1 MGSESDDYRAP
12 DDGRPRRMDG
22 WKFEA
27 EREGADRRADADR
40 DDAVREAIRSEQLTR
55 DAEYARHRAETTDD
69 PAVRA
74 RAQAWA
80 HEAGHQADLAD
91 SNAWRGFR
99 AADSEYQAASAA
111 ADGAVAE
118 PLAAELQNDDWP
130 DYDTPERRRD
140 WADQLQSR
148 GIDHD
153 VVGSRIR
160 ADVGQAL
167 PATAIKHRSPAR
179 EPTDRSSF
187 QAGRRPQRT
196 RRAGRSR

>member
-1 MGSESDDYRAP
+1 MGWESDDCRAP
-12 DDGRPRRMDG
+12 DDGRPRQIDG
-22 WKFEA
+22 WQFEA

-74 RAQAWA
+74 RAHAWA
-80 HEAGHQADLAD
+80 HEAGHQADLAE

-99 AADSEYQAASAA
+99 AADSEYQAA
-111 ADGAVAE
+111 ADGAVPE
-118 PLAAELQNDDWP
+118 PVAAKLQNDDLP

-140 WADQLQSR
+140 WAHQLQSR

-167 PATAIKHRSPAR
+167 PATAIRHRSPAPDR
-179 EPTDRSSF
+179 TDRSRF
-187 QAGRRPQRT
+187 RAGRRPQRT